1 MAGSQL
7 HEVATDCVC
16 VLLQSLKEEGCSNQS
31 QTNGEIELQ
40 LQRLQL
46 CLFTSV
52 MNLEQPYHLSVAHE
66 DMEKYFKLNLYRIVL
81 SISRRFFFFLF
92 LIRIGKV
99 LLNLGSNYIRNN
111 TVLLKSNFLMSL
123 FEIAYPE

>member
-16 VLLQSLKEEGCSNQS
+16 VLLQSLKDEGCSNRNQA
-31 QTNGEIELQ
+31 NGELEAHIQQ
-40 LQRLQL
+40 LQF

-66 DMEKYFKLNLYRIVL
+66 DMEK
-81 SISRRFFFFLF
+81 
-92 LIRIGKV
+92 
-99 LLNLGSNYIRNN
+99 
-111 TVLLKSNFLMSL
+111 
-123 FEIAYPE
+123 